1 MPPLRFGEGSDQ
13 TWASIMGH
21 FEQATLEHL
30 LPTVT
35 VPMLVIHC
43 AQSPIPVAKLVVLE
57 GGGHWPWLEEPGF
70 VRKQVAE
77 WLAKAGSA
85 KSG

>member
-1 MPPLRFGEGSDQ
+1 
-13 TWASIMGH
+13 
-21 FEQATLEHL
+21 
-30 LPTVT
+30 
-35 VPMLVIHC
+35 MLVIHC